1 MNDLSLVHP
10 KNSAV
15 STRICLPSYAS
26 KRFLLILSLI
36 LYKKDN
42 PLLNHPTKSLH
53 EASTPSVCYC
63 KVINCCQQKKKKKE
77 KTIIENKQDLE
88 KKPTGFFPPQRNSCY
103 HLKYEKQMPQQ

>member
-1 MNDLSLVHP
+1 MNDLSLLHP

-26 KRFLLILSLI
+26 KHFVLILSFI
-36 LYKKDN
+36 LCKKDN

-63 KVINCCQQKKKKKE
+63 KVINCQQKKKE
-77 KTIIENKQDLE
+77 KAIIENKQDLE
-88 KKPTGFFPPQRNSCY
+88 KKPTGFFPPKEI
-103 HLKYEKQMPQQ
+103 LVII